1 MAKRSLF
8 VARRSDELVA
18 TNRGQSNAGLS
29 TGPVTEEGKRK
40 SRQNALRHGLTSETV
55 IDALEDAED
64 HAAFEMAVTADYDAP
79 SADSINA
86 TEYVLLDRLS
96 LMQTQIEKIG
106 ARIDAILQTIAE
118 FEERTTARNGDIAN
132 EVNTLHNVTLL
143 ARNDMVSLA
152 DRLNGMSGSVDA
164 RSANLA
170 ASIAKLN
177 ASIAKWLTTPARQA
191 PRG

>member
-1 MAKRSLF
+1 MSSFRQIEANRRN
-8 VARRSDELVA
+8 AR
-18 TNRGQSNAGLS
+18 LS